1 MALLTQ
7 RKVCLVGHIL
17 YEKYVKKN
25 RKELNRMQLPALKN
39 CKKI

>member
-17 YEKYVKKN
+17 YEKYVKK
-25 RKELNRMQLPALKN
+25 KIEKN
-39 CKKI
+39 LTECSFLH